1 MKYSIGDII
10 YSPASCKHAL
20 ITDYVFS
27 EFSDNVGDIV
37 YQLLCLEDGETYID
51 ASGNTDKYCIK
62 VA

>member
-1 MKYSIGDII
+1 MKYSIGDVV
-10 YSPASCKHAL
+10 YSSVSNKHAL

-51 ASGNTDKYCIK
+51 ANNNTDKYCIK